1 MEKKLH
7 LYNSKSDYL
16 NEKDSFTP
24 IYNVSYVIDT
34 DEVLYNYV
42 SGQGDTPIVFADSEV
57 KRLCVEN
64 WGSNGEI
71 TYNQAAA
78 VTDIGTV
85 FSGNVAITSFDEL
98 QYFTGLQEISRS
110 AFKSC
115 YILTS
120 ITIPNSITTIDTE
133 ALASCSS
140 LTSVTIPDGVTT
152 IGHSAFASCLRL
164 KSITI
169 PDSVTTIGGFAFYNC
184 QNITS
189 ITIPNGVTTIGS
201 SLFSNCPSLTSVTI
215 PNSVTTIGEGA
226 FASCSSLTS
235 VTIPDNVTTIG
246 ANVFNRCSGLTS
258 ITSYAVTAPT
268 IGNKTFRS
276 VPTDGKLYIPANA
289 TGYNVWMK
297 TDNYYLGLYNWTL
310 SSYTS

>member
-85 FSGNVAITSFDEL
+85 FSANAGITSFDEL
-98 QYFTGLQEISRS
+98 QYFTGLTSIGSYVFSGCIS
-110 AFKSC
+110 
-115 YILTS
+115 LTS
-120 ITIPNSITTIDTE
+120 INIPS
-133 ALASCSS
+133 
-140 LTSVTIPDGVTT
+140 GVTT
-152 IGHSAFASCLRL
+152 IGIYAFNSC
-164 KSITI
+164 T
-169 PDSVTTIGGFAFYNC
+169 
-184 QNITS
+184 
-189 ITIPNGVTTIGS
+189 
-201 SLFSNCPSLTSVTI
+201 SLTSVTI
-215 PNSVTTIGEGA
+215 PNSVTTIGGYA
-226 FASCSSLTS
+226 FWGCY
-235 VTIPDNVTTIG
+235 
-246 ANVFNRCSGLTS
+246 RLTS
-258 ITSYAVTAPT
+258 ITSLAMSAPIT
-268 IGNKTFRS
+268 QNITFNS
-276 VPTDGKLYIPANA
+276 LPSGGTLYVPSGA
-289 TGYNVWMK
+289 TGYNVWLTK
-297 TDNYYLGLYNWTL
+297 LSNWTL
-310 SSYTS
+310 STI